1 MASAAAARPLPG
13 YRANDPKAAGAHDA
27 LDGAGDKKSLK
38 DRALDGFNKF
48 NNDWTM
54 NLVAMVAY
62 NVLTS
67 FFPLLLALLTLLV
80 LLPVVSDNIHSIAIQ
95 LNQILPSNVRDS
107 INVESLI
114 KSVHSAGGILTVISI
129 ATLLWG
135 GSNLIGSI
143 ESAFAVIYRVKT
155 RDIVPQKLMSLVMI
169 LLLAVLLPLSFASS
183 LILTMANTTLSRIV
197 PSVLSGPVGQV
208 IGYATSLSSL
218 FLLFAAIYIIIP
230 NIPVPWHDAWHGALF
245 GAIGMFVINTI
256 FPFYTA
262 KFVSTA
268 QYSKAALAGSIILIT
283 WFWFFSL
290 ILLIGAEINSLAMGL
305 GPWPFDITRML
316 MDYKLP
322 AEEGAASAMQTQRG
336 RKERNALP
344 FSGLVR
350 DSQNVHD
357 QVDRRTGKVIQRQ
370 DGKDG
375 PSGTQRGDKRLGRGK
390 AKGQDGPFPARVMA
404 PDLVATGITE
414 GGVKM
419 ATPRSVFGEPD
430 GPPRALVIF
439 GAVLGLLGGLLGVLR
454 RR

>member
-1 MASAAAARPLPG
+1 
-13 YRANDPKAAGAHDA
+13 
-27 LDGAGDKKSLK
+27 
-38 DRALDGFNKF
+38 
-48 NNDWTM
+48 
-54 NLVAMVAY
+54 
-62 NVLTS
+62 
-67 FFPLLLALLTLLV
+67 V
-80 LLPVVSDNIHSIAIQ
+80 LLPVVSDNVHSIAGQ

-107 INVESLI
+107 IKVESLI
-114 KSVHSAGGILTVISI
+114 NNVHSAGGILTVISI
-129 ATLLWG
+129 LTLLWG

-169 LLLAVLLPLSFASS
+169 LLLTVLLPLSFASS
-183 LILTMANTTLSRIV
+183 IILTMANTTLSRIV
-197 PSVLSGPVGQV
+197 PSILSGPLGQV
-208 IGYATSLSSL
+208 IGYATSLASL

-245 GAIGMFVINTI
+245 GAIGMFVINTL

-262 KFVSTA
+262 RFVSTA
-268 QYSKAALAGSIILIT
+268 QYSKAALAGSVILIT

-336 RKERNALP
+336 RKERTALP

-357 QVDRRTGKVIQRQ
+357 RIDRKTGKVIQQ
-370 DGKDG
+370 KDG
-375 PSGTQRGDKRLGRGK
+375 SVATERSSGSGNTHAGRGNARSLASNSGESK
-390 AKGQDGPFPARVMA
+390 DGALPAHQMS
-404 PDLVATGITE
+404 PDLVATEITK
-414 GGVKM
+414 GGVRM
-419 ATPRSVFGEPD
+419 ATPRSVFGQPD

-439 GAVLGLLGGLLGVLR
+439 GAVIGLLGGLLCALR

>member
-1 MASAAAARPLPG
+1 MASAAAAQPLPG
-13 YRANDPKAAGAHDA
+13 YRRKDPTAATEPRDA
-27 LDGAGDKKSLK
+27 SEGAGDKKSLK

-54 NLVAMVAY
+54 NLVAMVSY

-80 LLPVVSDNIHSIAIQ
+80 LLPVVSDNVHSIAGQ

-107 INVESLI
+107 IKVESLI
-114 KSVHSAGGILTVISI
+114 NSVHSAGGILTVISI
-129 ATLLWG
+129 LTLLWG

-169 LLLAVLLPLSFASS
+169 LLLTVLLPLSFASS
-183 LILTMANTTLSRIV
+183 IILTMANTTLSRIV
-197 PSVLSGPVGQV
+197 PSILSGPLGQL
-208 IGYATSLSSL
+208 IGYATSLSAL
-218 FLLFAAIYIIIP
+218 FLLFAAIYIVIP
-230 NIPVPWHDAWHGALF
+230 NVPVPWHDAWRGALF
-245 GAIGMFVINTI
+245 GAIGMFVINTV

-262 KFVSTA
+262 RFVSTA
-268 QYSKAALAGSIILIT
+268 QYQKAALAGSIILIT

-357 QVDRRTGKVIQRQ
+357 HVDRRTGKVVQQ
-370 DGKDG
+370 ND
-375 PSGTQRGDKRLGRGK
+375 GRGGVGGGNTPSKRDK
-390 AKGQDGPFPARVMA
+390 AQSQDGPLAARVMA
-404 PDLVATGITE
+404 PDLVATGITK

-430 GPPRALVIF
+430 GPPRALVIA